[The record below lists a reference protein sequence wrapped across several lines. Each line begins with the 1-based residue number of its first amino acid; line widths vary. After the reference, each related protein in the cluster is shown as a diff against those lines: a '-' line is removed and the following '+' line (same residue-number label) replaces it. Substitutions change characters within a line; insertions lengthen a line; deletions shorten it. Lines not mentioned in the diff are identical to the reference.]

1 MVAPLRTIAQ
11 VQTDLARKIR
21 EAGRMTCVDPR
32 YTTVHAELNDLL
44 DELDMLSRA

>member
-1 MVAPLRTIAQ
+1 MVAPLRTIGQ

-21 EAGRMTCVDPR
+21 EAGRMTVVDPA
-32 YTTVHAELNDLL
+32 YESVHAELNRLL